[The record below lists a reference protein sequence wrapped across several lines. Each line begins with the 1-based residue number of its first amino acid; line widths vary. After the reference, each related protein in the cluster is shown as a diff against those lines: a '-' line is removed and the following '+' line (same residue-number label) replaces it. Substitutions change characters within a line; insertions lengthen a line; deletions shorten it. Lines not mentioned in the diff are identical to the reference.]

1 MKAKQMFCVSF
12 AARSAIDTSTM
23 HEVSLKQTAAL
34 ERRHQEPHYDIEELT
49 KSKPEFVVPLQDP
62 KPMAEGRNVHLE
74 ARLEPMNDPT
84 MKVEW
89 FCNGKPI
96 TIGSR
101 FKTYFDFGFVALD
114 ILGVY
119 TTDSGEYTCR
129 AENYLGSAHTS
140 ACIRVEGT
148 GDIQTDTMH
157 DGAMEQIHYL
167 EDASRYQRTTQE
179 QTEIKTAPNFV
190 KSLKNIETVEGTN
203 IHLEARLQPIG
214 DSSMRVEWFFN
225 DAPLKVGH
233 RFKPAYDFDY
243 VALDLLSVYPVD
255 SGIYTCRATNSLGQA
270 VTSASVKVTGKQC
283 FSLQSC
289 ACRPVLMEGFVGG
302 LFCT

>member
-1 MKAKQMFCVSF
+1 
-12 AARSAIDTSTM
+12 M
-23 HEVSLKQTAAL
+23 HEVTLKQTQAL

-140 ACIRVEGT
+140 ACVRVEGT

-179 QTEIKTAPNFV
+179 DMEVKMAPNFV

-203 IHLEARLQPIG
+203 IHLEARLQPVG

-270 VTSASVKVTGKQC
+270 VTSASVKVTGEC
-283 FSLQSC
+283 C
-289 ACRPVLMEGFVGG
+289 VGVCDPACIL
-302 LFCT
+302 C